1 MMINFAY
8 PRVRTWPPS
17 YPLIKGR
24 SNHALYWFLQFTST
38 CQSEPFCLKVMV
50 RKLKGKEK
58 KETGEQK
65 RQRRTEIR
73 AAREKLTTVVIPVL
87 LGVVLLIALV
97 FWFASR

>member
-1 MMINFAY
+1 MA
-8 PRVRTWPPS
+8 TDD
-17 YPLIKGR
+17 PLIKGR
-24 SNHALYWFLQFTST
+24 GDHAFYCFTST
-38 CQSEPFCLKVMV
+38 CGSEPFCLKVMV